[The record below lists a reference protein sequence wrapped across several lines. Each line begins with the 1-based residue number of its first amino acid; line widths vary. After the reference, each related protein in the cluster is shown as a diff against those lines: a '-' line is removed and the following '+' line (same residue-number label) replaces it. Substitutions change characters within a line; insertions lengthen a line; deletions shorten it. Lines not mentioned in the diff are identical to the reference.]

1 MKTSQEFIRVSG
13 ADEKFFA
20 ENDPAEAE
28 VAEFREEVIL
38 TRNFDT
44 KHYWFPFL
52 RDDTYIYEGFEQNP
66 GW

>member
-1 MKTSQEFIRVSG
+1 MSG

-28 VAEFREEVIL
+28 VAEFHEEEIL
-38 TRNFDT
+38 TRNFDP
-44 KHYWFPFL
+44 KHYWFPL
-52 RDDTYIYEGFEQNP
+52 MRDDTYIYEGFEQNP